1 MQVASAGGGYLTAA
15 NREQALS
22 ALGKKPHRSDPGVS
36 RSSEEA
42 RTKLRKR
49 WREVIQ
55 RGWLGGEWLQNLPFT
70 IAQQHNKSAA
80 SDFIFQPS
88 SDLAVLCLSFTITL
102 KHILPL
108 FAPRWRIL

>member
-55 RGWLGGEWLQNLPFT
+55 RGWLGEEPGAPLSPVVRGVAPESPL
-70 IAQQHNKSAA
+70 HNRS
-80 SDFIFQPS
+80 
-88 SDLAVLCLSFTITL
+88 TT
-102 KHILPL
+102 
-108 FAPRWRIL
+108 